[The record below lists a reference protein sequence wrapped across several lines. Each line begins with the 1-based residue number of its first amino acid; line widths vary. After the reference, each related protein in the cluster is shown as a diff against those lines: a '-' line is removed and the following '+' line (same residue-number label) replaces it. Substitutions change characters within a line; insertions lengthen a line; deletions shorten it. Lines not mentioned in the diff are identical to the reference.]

1 MSFRDASMTA
11 ILDALSQ
18 TADKLF
24 SNLGEPTDHALF
36 QYSAALGG
44 GSEEQVALQKSLR
57 LLHMFVRF
65 GDALGQVQAC
75 EALAELVRRGG
86 AASRMACLLY
96 TSPSPRDGLLS
107 RMPSSA

>member
-57 LLHMFVRF
+57 LLHNCTPFFLSV
-65 GDALGQVQAC
+65 GVLGALPGVLIFAFAPPWPWRTAG
-75 EALAELVRRGG
+75 AL
-86 AASRMACLLY
+86 
-96 TSPSPRDGLLS
+96 
-107 RMPSSA
+107 